1 MSDLPTHVEI
11 HEEGP
16 REGFQIE
23 PGPISS
29 TDKIKLIEALAE
41 TGLHHIQAASFVSPR
56 IVPGWADAEDVV
68 AGFTPREGVHYIALW
83 FNANGLNRALVF
95 RNKLT
100 VSGSIAL
107 TASEAF
113 TKKNLHRS
121 HAENV
126 EAMKKQT
133 ALHLENNVE
142 VRRIG
147 VMAAFGCNYQG
158 DIAPAQVVSTL
169 EDGLAIAEEA
179 GADIKYFSLADT
191 MGRATPM
198 RIERVLGDVR
208 SRWPEMAISLHL
220 HDTRG
225 LAVANAHA
233 GLKMGVTQ
241 FDSTVGGLGG
251 CPFAGQ
257 PKAAGNICT
266 EELVLLC
273 EEMSIDTG
281 VDLDAL
287 IEVGRM
293 AEENVGHQL
302 PSELIHAGSL
312 DAFRRRAEA
321 QLRARSQPLGYFK
334 ARREVGPG
342 RQAAGTRPAAASI
355 SRICRAAVARSASS
369 SRDATS
375 SSSACARSPRNRNGF
390 SKNLRATSSGFCPS
404 STQSGICLPRRLGW
418 M

>member
-1 MSDLPTHVEI
+1 MTDLPRHVEI

-23 PGPISS
+23 PGPIS
-29 TDKIKLIEALAE
+29 TADKIRLIEALAK
-41 TGLHHIQAASFVSPR
+41 TGLRHIQACSFVSPR

-68 AGFTPREGVHYIALW
+68 SGFTPKEGVEYTGLW
-83 FNANGLNRALVF
+83 FNANGLNRALIF

-100 VSGSIAL
+100 ITGAIAL

-113 TKKNLHRS
+113 TQKNLHRS

-133 ALHLENNVE
+133 ELHLANDVP
-142 VRRIG
+142 VPRIG

-158 DIAPAQVVSTL
+158 DIAPSQVIRTL
-169 EDGLAIAEEA
+169 EDGLEIAAEA
-179 GADIKYFSLADT
+179 GAEIKYFSLADT
-191 MGRATPM
+191 MGWATPM
-198 RIERVLGDVR
+198 RIERVLGEVR
-208 SRWPEMAISLHL
+208 DRWPETPISLHL

-257 PKAAGNICT
+257 KGAAGNICT

-273 EEMSIDTG
+273 EEMGIDTG

-293 AEENVGHQL
+293 AESIVGHVL
-302 PSELIHAGSL
+302 PSELVHAGSL
-312 DAFRRRAEA
+312 DAFRR
-321 QLRARSQPLGYFK
+321 
-334 ARREVGPG
+334 
-342 RQAAGTRPAAASI
+342 
-355 SRICRAAVARSASS
+355 VA
-369 SRDATS
+369 
-375 SSSACARSPRNRNGF
+375 N
-390 SKNLRATSSGFCPS
+390 
-404 STQSGICLPRRLGW
+404 
-418 M
+418 

>member
-1 MSDLPTHVEI
+1 MTDLPKQVEI

-23 PGPISS
+23 PGPIS
-29 TDKIKLIEALAE
+29 TADKIRLIEALAE
-41 TGLHHIQAASFVSPR
+41 TGLHHIQACSFVSPR

-68 AGFTPREGVHYIALW
+68 SGFEPREGVHYTGLW
-83 FNANGLNRALVF
+83 FNENGLKRALVF

-100 VSGSIAL
+100 ITGSIAL

-113 TKKNLHRS
+113 TQKNLHRS

-133 ALHLENNVE
+133 ALHLANDVK
-142 VRRIG
+142 VPRIG

-158 DIAPAQVVSTL
+158 DIAPVQVVSTL
-169 EDGLAIAEEA
+169 EDGLAIAEET
-179 GADIKYFSLADT
+179 GAEIEYFSLADT
-191 MGRATPM
+191 MGWATPA
-198 RIERVLGDVR
+198 RIERVLGEVR
-208 SRWPEMAISLHL
+208 SHWPETPIALHL

-233 GLKMGVTQ
+233 ALKMGVTQ

-257 PKAAGNICT
+257 KGAAGNICT

-273 EEMSIDTG
+273 EEMGIDTG

-293 AEENVGHQL
+293 AEGIVGHAL
-302 PSELIHAGSL
+302 PGELIHAGSL
-312 DAFRRRAEA
+312 DAFRR
-321 QLRARSQPLGYFK
+321 Q
-334 ARREVGPG
+334 V
-342 RQAAGTRPAAASI
+342 T
-355 SRICRAAVARSASS
+355 
-369 SRDATS
+369 
-375 SSSACARSPRNRNGF
+375 
-390 SKNLRATSSGFCPS
+390 
-404 STQSGICLPRRLGW
+404 
-418 M
+418 